1 MSSDEKKKKK
11 QHVGIGLMG
20 DTIRKTRLR
29 WFGPIQHKPAMESL
43 MKDFQCTLL
52 AKEVQP
58 N

>member
-1 MSSDEKKKKK
+1 MKKKKKK